1 MTLTGSIGRELNL
14 CWGIVMKTDNPD
26 FTAENMN
33 CRFDSH
39 NPVATS
45 CMRPNRESDVYH
57 TVSRPTKRLSRT
69 PTNPNNHGA
78 GQQL

>member
-45 CMRPNRESDVYH
+45 CMRPNRESVVYH
-57 TVSRPTKRLSRT
+57 TVSRHT
-69 PTNPNNHGA
+69 
-78 GQQL
+78 QQ